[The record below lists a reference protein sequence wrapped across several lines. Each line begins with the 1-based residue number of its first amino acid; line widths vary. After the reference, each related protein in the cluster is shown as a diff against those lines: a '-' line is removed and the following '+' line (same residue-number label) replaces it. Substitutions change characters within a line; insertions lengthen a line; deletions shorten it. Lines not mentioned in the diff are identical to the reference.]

1 MRDPGGSDHGDRDR
15 AGRRVPY
22 SDRARSPP
30 RLAQRSPSTSITSR
44 HRHSR
49 SDHDSSKHERRRSRD
64 RSRERSKK
72 YIDEPAGQQGPVDD
86 LIPRFRAKKAREQD
100 HGRESH
106 RSRSRE
112 RRHGDPPSSAK
123 RHRDALETILHMASL
138 GDTVVES
145 HRRNVTTAAITED
158 TDRHLHAATLVP
170 IDLLRRLEIP

>member
-72 YIDEPAGQQGPVDD
+72 YIDEPAGQQG
-86 LIPRFRAKKAREQD
+86 KAIEAVAVNDVTAIRLHQRNDTEVGVIRPTLPIGKDQRENMIL
-100 HGRESH
+100 S
-106 RSRSRE
+106 
-112 RRHGDPPSSAK
+112 
-123 RHRDALETILHMASL
+123 DALETILHMASL

-145 HRRNVTTAAITED
+145 HRRNVTTVAITED

>member
-49 SDHDSSKHERRRSRD
+49 SGYDSSKHERRRSRD
-64 RSRERSKK
+64 CSRERSKK
-72 YIDEPAGQQGPVDD
+72 YIDEPAGKVIEAVAANDVTAIRLHQRNDTEGEVIRPNLPIGKDQ
-86 LIPRFRAKKAREQD
+86 RENMIL
-100 HGRESH
+100 
-106 RSRSRE
+106 
-112 RRHGDPPSSAK
+112 P
-123 RHRDALETILHMASL
+123 DALETILHMASL

-158 TDRHLHAATLVP
+158 TDRHLHAATLAP
-170 IDLLRRLEIP
+170 IDLLRSLEIP

>member
-1 MRDPGGSDHGDRDR
+1 MRDSGGSDHGDRDR

-30 RLAQRSPSTSITSR
+30 RLPQRSPSTSITSR

-49 SDHDSSKHERRRSRD
+49 PDHDSSKHERRRSRD

-72 YIDEPAGQQGPVDD
+72 YTDEPAGQQGKVIEAVAANDVTAIRLHQRNDTEDEIIRPTLPIGKDQ
-86 LIPRFRAKKAREQD
+86 RETMI
-100 HGRESH
+100 H
-106 RSRSRE
+106 
-112 RRHGDPPSSAK
+112 PN
-123 RHRDALETILHMASL
+123 ALETILHMASL

-145 HRRNVTTAAITED
+145 LRRNVTTAVITED
-158 TDRHLHAATLVP
+158 TDPHLHATAPAP